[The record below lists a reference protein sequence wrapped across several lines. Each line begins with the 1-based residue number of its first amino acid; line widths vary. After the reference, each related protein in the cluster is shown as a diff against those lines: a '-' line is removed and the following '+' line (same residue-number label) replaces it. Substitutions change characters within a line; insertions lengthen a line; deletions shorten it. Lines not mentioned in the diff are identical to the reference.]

1 MDFFRPTPSWLSPGR
16 STSLYLPENELVISM
31 HARHKRQPAE
41 TWILWTIS
49 NLAGAATRVVRQEGP
64 PGLDQFGAYACLR
77 RAYAEPTR
85 KSLTCVHGK
94 GHATV
99 CIQTFQ
105 EYLILIVIVINSNNI
120 SLYWETSENDY
131 AIDCL
136 HKNSTCPTQP
146 TQSCLRLKINN
157 CLHEEPTTPPT
168 LHCKTHSISLRNISC
183 SSLFN

>member
-1 MDFFRPTPSWLSPGR
+1 MTKKKKRNQVQSQNVVSKLLPVDASWVQPFVIEHQQKHGYFEPFQTLQGQQLGLSGKRVPLAWISSGPT
-16 STSLYLPENELVISM
+16 
-31 HARHKRQPAE
+31 
-41 TWILWTIS
+41 
-49 NLAGAATRVVRQEGP
+49 
-64 PGLDQFGAYACLR
+64 

-105 EYLILIVIVINSNNI
+105 EYLILIVIVNNSNNI
-120 SLYWETSENDY
+120 SLYRETSENDY

-157 CLHEEPTTPPT
+157 CLHEEPTPPT